1 MEAEKYLTWGIQIL
15 TTVVFVAIA
24 YQKIIG
30 RVTTLEEQRKE
41 DRLRMTQ
48 MENDHKNMAGLINT
62 LEKVVI
68 KLDLVVGI
76 FESKI
81 LK

>member
-68 KLDLVVGI
+68 RLDFVVGH